1 MTSSMTS
8 SLILT
13 ATPADA
19 LIDVPRHL
27 VVRGA
32 TPGAQVTL
40 TARTARAGGVVW
52 HAQATFVADAD
63 GTVDVSRD
71 APVSGSYQGV
81 SAMGLVW
88 SQVPEDGKSRD
99 VFAQPVIAPLVT
111 TVVAQAVDGS
121 LRSSVS
127 FTQRLAAEG
136 VTRRDVRED
145 GLVGTL
151 YLPPGEGP
159 HPAVMI
165 LNGSGGGINE
175 PRAALYA
182 SHGYAAFA
190 LGYFKGPGLPDYI
203 SNTPLEYFKQG
214 MDWLRRTVR
223 PAHDFVALSGQSRG
237 GELVLLLGA
246 TFPEAVSA
254 VIGYVPSALIHSAQN
269 ACDPAIGREGPT
281 WLLDGKPLPHIW
293 ENNRT
298 ASWAPFEE
306 GPPPHRHAKAML
318 TALDDADAVER
329 ARIPVEKILGP
340 VMLLSAQDDGS
351 WPSSLY
357 SRMVTQ
363 RLAAHAHPHVVEHL
377 DFDRAGHAIVFPF
390 VPTTQLVYAH
400 PVSGKIST
408 GGGEP
413 EANAIADERSWA
425 AVQAFLAQA
434 VAERAHSQGQ
444 S

>member
-1 MTSSMTS
+1 MTS

-298 ASWAPFEE
+298 ASWAPFDE